1 MRTFCLLAMAG
12 LASAQPADRLAGFR
26 NISQERLRT
35 DLKFLASPA
44 LEGRLSLQKGSEV
57 AIEWAASEFAKIG
70 LKPVAGNSFLQAVPL
85 IEYRSDR
92 AATGLRVDGKF
103 FASAVSFPQEIS
115 VSAPVVFAGYGITA
129 PELNYDDYAGLD
141 VRGKI
146 VAVFNGEPQDQD
158 PKSIFNG
165 KGATRY
171 RNNAAR
177 VANAE
182 RRGALG
188 LIVLPP
194 PNAPRRPDPPK
205 SGGGN
210 AAGRPRLATQAL
222 AEGGPG
228 IPIVTTGEEQRE
240 ALFAKSG
247 RKPADVQ
254 TEIDAS
260 LKPQSFALGVTAEV
274 RQVLAERRRK
284 LSYNIAGMI
293 EGSDPALRAETILYS
308 AHYDHDGPAPDGG
321 YFPGADDDGSGTVGV
336 VELARAYQ
344 TNPRKPRRTVVFV
357 LFAAEERGLLGSYY
371 YAARPLRPL
380 ETTRAVINFDM
391 IGRNEEHIASTRNAI
406 EIAADTSN
414 ELNLVA
420 TKYSSDYKA
429 AVERN
434 NEFAG
439 LRLSY
444 KWDDEATQNVF
455 FRSDQ
460 YPFIL
465 RDIPALWWF
474 TGFHPDYHQQTD
486 TWDKINY
493 GKMEK
498 ILRLA
503 YLTGFEFADT
513 AQPPR
518 FERSLR

>member
-1 MRTFCLLAMAG
+1 LLALAGMA
-12 LASAQPADRLAGFR
+12 AAQPADRLAGFR

-44 LEGRLSLQKGSEV
+44 LEGRLSLHRGSEV
-57 AIEWAASEFAKIG
+57 AIEWAASEFAKTG
-70 LKPVAGNSFLQAVPL
+70 LKPLHGDSFLQPVPL

-92 AATGLRVDGKF
+92 AATGIQVEGKF
-103 FASAVSFPQEIS
+103 YPAAVAFPQEIT
-115 VSAPVVFAGYGITA
+115 VAAPAVFAGYGITA
-129 PELNYDDYAGLD
+129 PELGYDDYAGID

-146 VAVFNGEPQDQD
+146 VVAFNGEPQDQD
-158 PKSIFNG
+158 PNSIFNG

-182 RRGALG
+182 KRGALA
-188 LIVLPP
+188 LVVVPP

-205 SGGGN
+205 GAN
-210 AAGRPRLATQAL
+210 APGRPRFATQAL

-228 IPIVTTGEEQRE
+228 IPIVNAGEEQRE
-240 ALFAKSG
+240 ALFAKAG
-247 RKPADVQ
+247 RKPADLQ
-254 TEIDAS
+254 TAIDAALRQQS
-260 LKPQSFALGVTAEV
+260 LSLGVTAEV
-274 RQVLAERRRK
+274 RQVLSERRRK
-284 LSYNIAGMI
+284 LSYNVAGMI
-293 EGSDPALRAETILYS
+293 EGSDPALRGETILYT

-336 VELARAYQ
+336 VELARAYAA
-344 TNPRKPRRTVVFV
+344 NPRKPRRTVVFI

-380 ETTRAVINFDM
+380 ASTRAVINFDM
-391 IGRNEEHIASTRNAI
+391 IGRNEEHTAATRNVI

-414 ELNLVA
+414 EMNLVA
-420 TKYSSDYKA
+420 TKYSADYRA

-434 NEFAG
+434 NEFTG

-465 RDIPALWWF
+465 RDIPAMWWF

-486 TWDKINY
+486 TWDRINY

-498 ILRLA
+498 ILKLA
-503 YLTGFEFADT
+503 YLTGFEFAD
-513 AQPPR
+513 AAAPPR
-518 FERSLR
+518 FRASPR